1 MEEAGDFYSTHVVN
15 CVLNGF
21 LSSTAIM
28 LNIVTIHAVRKN
40 ANLTKGFEN
49 IATVSVTL
57 SDLADGLLVKTSFI
71 VRLVMQSQQNT
82 KSNPKYNVT
91 LRIIGFFNVAEN
103 LFLYVTFFGVVALSA
118 DRFLAVRL
126 HFRYQELVTPD
137 RVTAVVIS
145 ISVFSAFLSAL
156 MQ

>member
-1 MEEAGDFYSTHVVN
+1 
-15 CVLNGF
+15 
-21 LSSTAIM
+21 
-28 LNIVTIHAVRKN
+28 
-40 ANLTKGFEN
+40 
-49 IATVSVTL
+49 VTL

-103 LFLYVTFFGVVALSA
+103 LFLYVTFFGVVARSA

-126 HFRYQELVTPD
+126 HLRYQELVTPD

-156 MQ
+156 MQWMATSHFFIPC